1 MMQVR
6 QMSSG
11 LDENSSLKIIG
22 LTAKAFSAMTNGLNI
37 FYVSN
42 EMTMAM
48 AMANNVL
55 ISGEWDSGAGSDC
68 SDGVSEL
75 EGEEKE
81 EEGSKTEEGVKQVM
95 KKGREEEENDR
106 RVIQPDICAISQL
119 LNFDEVRMVVAPL
132 PCNLCAKRFVL
143 LKTPSICAHVA
154 RQLYTIACMCMC
166 CHLPRKSIKD

>member
-48 AMANNVL
+48 AMTNNVL

-119 LNFDEVRMVVAPL
+119 LNFDEVRW
-132 PCNLCAKRFVL
+132 
-143 LKTPSICAHVA
+143 
-154 RQLYTIACMCMC
+154 
-166 CHLPRKSIKD
+166 

>member
-1 MMQVR
+1 MTQLR

-42 EMTMAM
+42 EMAM
-48 AMANNVL
+48 AMTNNVL
-55 ISGEWDSGAGSDC
+55 FSGEWDSGAGSDC

-81 EEGSKTEEGVKQVM
+81 EEGSKTDEGVEQVM

-119 LNFDEVRMVVAPL
+119 LNFDEVRWCSSCAQPL
-132 PCNLCAKRFVL
+132 R
-143 LKTPSICAHVA
+143 
-154 RQLYTIACMCMC
+154 
-166 CHLPRKSIKD
+166 